1 MKKMNFGINVFTYPM
16 LVTLLGTKMG
26 QNANFMA
33 LGWLTR
39 VNANPPLLAAGVNSS
54 HLTNGLIRENKTFS
68 INFPSVDLIQKVD
81 YCGLVSG
88 RKEDKSKLF
97 NVQYGDLKTA
107 PLIEE
112 CPLSLE
118 CRLFDIY
125 EMPTNDLFI
134 GEIKASYTDERYLTD
149 GKLDMAKINPLLLTM
164 PDNYYWKVGKKLGK
178 AWNIG
183 RDLKVNKK

>member
-1 MKKMNFGINVFTYPM
+1 MMKKMNLGKNVFMYPM
-16 LVTLLGTKMG
+16 PVTLLGTKIG
-26 QNANFMA
+26 EKANFMA

-39 VNANPPLLAAGVNSS
+39 VNANPPLLAAGVNRS
-54 HLTNGLIRENKTFS
+54 HMTNGLIHENKTFS
-68 INFPSVDLIQKVD
+68 INFPSADLIKKVD

-88 RKEDKSKLF
+88 RNEDKSHLF
-97 NVQYGDLKTA
+97 SVQYGNLKTA

-118 CRLFDIY
+118 CSLVDIY

-134 GEIKASYTDERYLTD
+134 GEITASYSDERYLTN

-164 PDNYYWKVGKKLGK
+164 PDNYYWKVGEKLGK

-183 RDLKVNKK
+183 RNIRN